1 MLQQPLSLLGHCL
14 LRAYS
19 GSLAARFMV
28 REERERLIAR
38 VRQVQN
44 YAAPIA
50 DFLMNGWR
58 LIRISG
64 GACIGYAKAHLAT
77 IYARL
82 CQRILRCATKDAKQE
97 GVS

>member
-1 MLQQPLSLLGHCL
+1 
-14 LRAYS
+14 
-19 GSLAARFMV
+19 
-28 REERERLIAR
+28 
-38 VRQVQN
+38 VQN

-64 GACIGYAKAHLAT
+64 GACIDYAKAHLAM

-82 CQRILRCATKDAKQE
+82 CQCILQCSIKYLKQDIMLVKE
-97 GVS
+97 EEVKLPD